1 MSDMIDRAEVLKL
14 FRNKHPLELYN
25 AIAALPPVSAP
36 VAVPD
41 DHTLLAL
48 MLATEEMDNVQG
60 WFRHWTTGDRPVS
73 AWADD
78 PEIAGNYHDA
88 MARLPDFKAA
98 FLEAL
103 PPADDAEADKLRR
116 TIAARDRRIE
126 RLVAALDDARAKGYV
141 TQSEQEPPV
150 VLSAPDAVGALVKA
164 HEKEI
169 AVWSENYA
177 ALERKL
183 DRVECLLQRAVDGY
197 GQKMQAA
204 KSKGEKR
211 DWQTMLI
218 AAADIQNA
226 ALAAI
231 RAGGKP

>member
-1 MSDMIDRAEVLKL
+1 MTDMIDRAAVQSEVRAYLVHESTEIAL
-14 FRNKHPLELYN
+14 RVEQL
-25 AIAALPPVSAP
+25 IAALPPAP
-36 VAVPD
+36 DAPAWKGNDAFCASLRNVPEN
-41 DHTLLAL
+41 A
-48 MLATEEMDNVQG
+48 
-60 WFRHWTTGDRPVS
+60 
-73 AWADD
+73 
-78 PEIAGNYHDA
+78 
-88 MARLPDFKAA
+88 FKHA
-98 FLEAL
+98 
-103 PPADDAEADKLRR
+103 P
-116 TIAARDRRIE
+116 
-126 RLVAALDDARAKGYV
+126 
-141 TQSEQEPPV
+141 
-150 VLSAPDAVGALVKA
+150 APDAVEALVKA